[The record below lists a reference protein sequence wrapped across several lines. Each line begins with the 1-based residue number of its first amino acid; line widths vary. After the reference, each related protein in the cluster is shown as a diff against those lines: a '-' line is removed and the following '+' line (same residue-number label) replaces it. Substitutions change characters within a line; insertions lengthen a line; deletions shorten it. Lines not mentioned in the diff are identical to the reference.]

1 MSRLIF
7 FFINEEGIF
16 FVARKEQETFDAF
29 ERSQKKY
36 QVCCRSIVKTKGRV
50 VSQETSLAS
59 YYFVCIMDY
68 SSVLCIIQDEIGGSF
83 VNWQFLQKNVN

>member
-1 MSRLIF
+1 MKRVF
-7 FFINEEGIF
+7 F

-59 YYFVCIMDY
+59 YYFVCITDY
-68 SSVLCIIQDEIGGSF
+68 STVLCIIQDENGGSF
-83 VNWQFLQKNVN
+83 VDWQISPKNCN